1 VVFSD
6 KKDRNQKNTV
16 HETQS
21 EIEFFKHFESP
32 CAFYSIMFL
41 RLVNHLVGK
50 GVPLKE
56 YINILYK
63 SRIICKTEAP
73 NGKRYREG
81 RDWASKTQK

>member
-1 VVFSD
+1 
-6 KKDRNQKNTV
+6 
-16 HETQS
+16 
-21 EIEFFKHFESP
+21 
-32 CAFYSIMFL
+32 MFL